1 MLIFCA
7 VNSQFF
13 YYIGVYK
20 TAVIRRYVGV
30 DYFCKYDL
38 TIEDI
43 KSWARIIK
51 DADEDKLKN
60 IMIYEKVFLDDKNTE
75 VVVA

>member
-38 TIEDI
+38 IMSWVDI
-43 KSWARIIK
+43 IM
-51 DADEDKLKN
+51 DANDDKLE
-60 IMIYEKVFLDDKNTE
+60 YYVYGKVFLDDKKTE
-75 VVVA
+75 VIVA